1 MKNLRNIPFN
11 KPKRYKKLL
20 KHNRLNKPHNCRTH
34 LFVLLSALSMMLF
47 WGPVTTHA
55 EREGLFT
62 YLQPYITL
70 EGEYNDNINLTARN
84 RLDDFITTISPGIR
98 FSTMPRSPVTGE
110 FRRVPTAEEKF
121 GLELDARAGFVFYA
135 KEEDNNFISLNGTL
149 NGWYAPTR
157 NLTFRVRD
165 YLIRSDEIRERD
177 YSLTAVEGQQF
188 LSRTN
193 RRETYYRNV
202 FEPSMNYRF
211 GKENLFS
218 LSFRNT
224 LYEIQSRTAED
235 SVENTISPKLSYWF
249 NVRNGISLE
258 YGLTF
263 ARFQRSPDWVG
274 HMGSGRFIHRFNP
287 RTSIFGDYTYLIRNF
302 DSPSIDYSVH
312 RPSVGMEH
320 AFSPTLSG
328 RAQVGYFWQN
338 PNRGSTIGGLYYDL
352 LFTQRA
358 ERTTY
363 TLAFQGGYVEE
374 YFTAENLGFTKSH
387 RLIGTVSHRLLE
399 RMTVGMRGSYERARY
414 ANNNN
419 IDRIWSA
426 GVNASYQI
434 LRWLGMSLEL
444 SHRENHSNISNRDY
458 SEYRGIFRLTATY

>member
-1 MKNLRNIPFN
+1 MENLSKNSFN
-11 KPKRYKKLL
+11 KPKRQRRLL
-20 KHNRLNKPHNCRTH
+20 KRNRLNKPQNGRTR
-34 LFVLLSALSMMLF
+34 LIDLLSALGAMLLLI
-47 WGPVTTHA
+47 PVMAYA
-55 EREGLFT
+55 ERGGLFT
-62 YLQPYITL
+62 YLQPYITI

-84 RLDDFITTISPGIR
+84 RMDDFITTISPGIR

-177 YSLTAVEGQQF
+177 YSLTAVEGQRF

-202 FEPSMNYRF
+202 FEPSMDYRF
-211 GKENLFS
+211 GRENLFS
-218 LSFRNT
+218 LNFRNT
-224 LYEIQSRTAED
+224 VYEIQSRTAED
-235 SVENTISPKLSYWF
+235 SVENTISPRLSYWF
-249 NVRNGISLE
+249 NIRNGIFLE
-258 YGLTF
+258 YGLTL
-263 ARFQRSPDWVG
+263 ARFQRSSDWVG

-287 RTSIFGDYTYLIRNF
+287 RTSLFGDYTYLTRDF

-312 RPSVGMEH
+312 RPSVGVEH

-328 RAQVGYFWQN
+328 RAQVGYFWRN
-338 PNRGSTIGGLYYDL
+338 PNRGPTTGGLYYDL
-352 LFTQRA
+352 LVTQRA

-363 TLAFQGGYVEE
+363 TLSFQGGYVEE

-414 ANNNN
+414 ANNN

-426 GVNASYQI
+426 GVNTSYQI

-444 SHRENHSNISNRDY
+444 SHRENHSNISDRDY
-458 SEYRGIFRLTATY
+458 SEYRGIFRLTASY

>member
-1 MKNLRNIPFN
+1 MKKINL
-11 KPKRYKKLL
+11 LL
-20 KHNRLNKPHNCRTH
+20 VIMAILI
-34 LFVLLSALSMMLF
+34 LSSSLTL
-47 WGPVTTHA
+47 A
-55 EREGLFT
+55 EIKDIFT
-62 YLQPYITL
+62 RIQPYITL

-84 RLDDFITTISPGIR
+84 RKDDFITTLSPGIR

-110 FRRVPTAEEKF
+110 FRRTPTAEEKF
-121 GLELDARAGFVFYA
+121 GLELDARAGFVIYA

-157 NLTFRVRD
+157 NLTFRIRD

-177 YSLTAVEGQQF
+177 YSLTAIEGQRF
-188 LSRTN
+188 LSRTS

-202 FEPSMNYRF
+202 FEPSMDYRF
-211 GKENLFS
+211 GRENLFS

-235 SVENTISPKLSYWF
+235 SVENTINPRLSYWF
-249 NVRNGISLE
+249 NIRNGIYFE

-263 ARFQRSPDWVG
+263 ARFQRSADWVG
-274 HMGSGRFIHRFNP
+274 HNGTGRYIHRLNP
-287 RTSIFGDYTYLIRNF
+287 RTSLFGEYTYLNRDF
-302 DSPSIDYSVH
+302 DSPSVDYSVH
-312 RPSVGMEH
+312 RPSVGVEH

-328 RAQVGYFWQN
+328 RGQMGYFWRN
-338 PNRGSTIGGLYYDL
+338 PHRGSTTGGLYYDL

-363 TLAFQGGYVEE
+363 TLGFQGGYVEE

-399 RMTVGMRGSYERARY
+399 RMTVGLRGSYERARY
-414 ANNNN
+414 ADRG
-419 IDRIWSA
+419 IDRIWGA
-426 GVNASYQI
+426 GVNASYQV
-434 LRWLGMSLEL
+434 LRWLGLSLEL
-444 SHRENHSNISNRDY
+444 SHRENHSNFSERDY
-458 SEYRGIFRLTATY
+458 SEYRGILRLTATY